1 MNILNP
7 NVISCRRERVVG
19 GGEGHVSGS
28 QQGGGGMQEHFMY
41 RLIVRTSELL
51 PLRLDK
57 EFKL

>member
-1 MNILNP
+1 M
-7 NVISCRRERVVG
+7 VG
-19 GGEGHVSGS
+19 GGDGHVSGS
-28 QQGGGGMQEHFMY
+28 QQGGGGGGGGMQEHFMY